1 VKMGRARDCGI
12 RLTDFTVSEHHCT
25 LYPIPSTSRVFVE
38 DNDSRNGTLHNGEPV
53 GADNRI
59 PLLSG
64 DELQIGRFVLLF
76 LNAADFYA
84 YLRGEL

>member
-1 VKMGRARDCGI
+1 M
-12 RLTDFTVSEHHCT
+12 
-25 LYPIPSTSRVFVE
+25 FVE